1 MTRIVTIL
9 LAALCFALPSLAVD
23 IPAGT
28 FYFDNSKTGYD
39 HVKFV
44 YGTNSPA
51 ATHIVTM
58 TRVEGTNRWSVTF
71 PEKVANQYR
80 YTFACTSLP
89 DGDDARSFDTVKEYI
104 SHTLNELRT
113 ATRSDA
119 FSAGQVFVPDTGDN
133 WAQGSWQSASN
144 PVNPDL
150 PYSGTLPVMYINTE
164 GNAAITST
172 EVYLNATCYID
183 NLGLEGYAS
192 LGSAGAPVT
201 LQIKGRGN
209 YTWTGFEKKPYRL
222 KFTEKQ
228 GLLGMKKNKHF
239 NLIAHADDDLG
250 FLRNTV
256 GFQLSRLLKLAY
268 TPEQQPV
275 EVILNG
281 DYIGLYFITDKIR
294 VEKNRVNIVEQPD
307 EATDEYAITGGWL
320 IEIDN
325 YEEAG
330 QVVITEGNGAT
341 MRFTMHTPEELS
353 TEQRNYITAQVKAIN
368 QAIYASNKNSTEW
381 ESLVDMDALARYY
394 IVQEVMDDAESFHG
408 SCYLHKDIGY
418 DTKWVFGPVWDFGN
432 SFHRGYNQFIY
443 INSPYGQNWIG
454 EIAKFSRFQSK
465 VVEIWRP
472 FFGTD
477 YPSVDA
483 FIDAFA
489 DQIAAAAI
497 ANYNRWPSYG
507 NRDIASRKAEFKNR
521 IRQKTEYLRQ
531 QWGNGINSVEPTEGD
546 SADSFAD
553 SYSPTADNRIYDITG
568 RLVGILAEGESLS
581 SLCAEGRLSRGI
593 YILRSHKFAIS
604 R

>member
-1 MTRIVTIL
+1 
-9 LAALCFALPSLAVD
+9 
-23 IPAGT
+23 
-28 FYFDNSKTGYD
+28 
-39 HVKFV
+39 
-44 YGTNSPA
+44 
-51 ATHIVTM
+51 
-58 TRVEGTNRWSVTF
+58 
-71 PEKVANQYR
+71 
-80 YTFACTSLP
+80 
-89 DGDDARSFDTVKEYI
+89 
-104 SHTLNELRT
+104 
-113 ATRSDA
+113 
-119 FSAGQVFVPDTGDN
+119 QVFVPDTGDN

-172 EVYLNATCYID
+172 EVYLNATCYIN

-192 LGSAGAPVT
+192 LGSAEAPVT

-222 KFTEKQ
+222 KFTAKQ
-228 GLLGMKKNKHF
+228 APLGMNKNKHF

-281 DYIGLYFITDKIR
+281 NYIGLYFITDKIR
-294 VEKNRVNIVEQPD
+294 VEKDRVNIVEQAD
-307 EATDEYAITGGWL
+307 NATDEYAVTGGWL
-320 IEIDN
+320 VEIDN

-330 QVVITEGNGAT
+330 QVVITEGNGST
-341 MRFTMHTPEELS
+341 LRFTMHTPEELS
-353 TEQRNYITAQVKAIN
+353 TEQRNYITSQVTAIN
-368 QAIYASNKNSTEW
+368 QAIYASDKTSTAW

-443 INSPYGQNWIG
+443 VNPPFGQSWIG

-477 YPSVDA
+477 YPSIDA

-489 DQIAAAAI
+489 DQISAAAVAD
-497 ANYNRWPSYG
+497 YNRWPSYG
-507 NRDIASRKAEFKNR
+507 NRDIAARKAEFKNR

-531 QWGNGINSVEPTEGD
+531 QWGNGINSVELTEGD

-568 RLVGILAEGESLS
+568 RLVGILSEGESLS
-581 SLCAEGRLSRGI
+581 SLSAEGRLSSGI
-593 YILRSHKFAIS
+593 YILRSRKFAIS